1 MTAAI
6 VKELFATGESMN
18 SEKFVTFFTEY
29 ARYRF
34 GNYDPCVGRAAIQES
49 VAAFFSNPN
58 LKGLYHDIERMWE
71 YDDVQVDATY
81 KLVFCKM
88 DVIYTLKNDNVVRV
102 PFFDFFKFEGGLIQ
116 DMAIYGDPSPL
127 AS

>member
-1 MTAAI
+1 MSAEI

-34 GNYDPCVGRAAIQES
+34 GNYDPCIGRDAIKAS

-58 LKGLYHDIERMWE
+58 LKGLFHDIERMWE
-71 YDDVQVDATY
+71 VEDKQLDATY

-88 DVIYTLKNDNVVRV
+88 DVIYTLNSGKIARV
-102 PFFDFFKFEGGLIQ
+102 PFFDFFKFEGDLIQ

-127 AS
+127 A